1 MGARSKKGGLRLFL
15 AGIKS
20 VKCEGKELPGGWR
33 EKARDGKKLRCAPR
47 STERFYGNKSPHFAS
62 ISHHFHGFLSS
73 FLNFLS
79 LRLNKCL
86 DYFREIGN
94 TILNRAKNL
103 ADNRLAVSFQASGC
117 QQFGNSDK

>member
-1 MGARSKKGGLRLFL
+1 MGATSKKGGLRLFL

-33 EKARDGKKLRCAPR
+33 EKARDGKELRCAPR
-47 STERFYGNKSPHFAS
+47 PTERFYSNKIPPVAS

-73 FLNFLS
+73 FLKFLS

-86 DYFREIGN
+86 DYLREIGN
-94 TILNRAKNL
+94 NILNRAKNL
-103 ADNRLAVSFQASGC
+103 ADNSLAVSFQTGGC
-117 QQFGNSDK
+117 RQFGHSDK

>member
-1 MGARSKKGGLRLFL
+1 MGARSKKGGLRPFL

-33 EKARDGKKLRCAPR
+33 EKARDGKKLRCTPR
-47 STERFYGNKSPHFAS
+47 PTERFYSNISPHFAS

-86 DYFREIGN
+86 DYLREIGN

-103 ADNRLAVSFQASGC
+103 ADNSLAVSFQTDGC
-117 QQFGNSDK
+117 RQFGHSDK